1 MLFEIFIPPMFI
13 GAPFT
18 PTLNLNTVICN
29 VYTGYLYIH
38 HSLVFVNTNGNI
50 LGRLRLSYASNS
62 RNPRVTRVPIE
73 QPRSL
78 EHVTIFDLD

>member
-1 MLFEIFIPPMFI
+1 MVAY
-13 GAPFT
+13 GKCKCGVT
-18 PTLNLNTVICN
+18 PTER
-29 VYTGYLYIH
+29 
-38 HSLVFVNTNGNI
+38 S
-50 LGRLRLSYASNS
+50 GRLRLSYASNS

>member
-1 MLFEIFIPPMFI
+1 MTFAIIIIIIMWLHSSMF
-13 GAPFT
+13 
-18 PTLNLNTVICN
+18 NLNFNKHVLEFFQLLLELVTSR
-29 VYTGYLYIH
+29 TGEFANSH
-38 HSLVFVNTNGNI
+38 

-62 RNPRVTRVPIE
+62 RNPRATRVPIE